1 MRYRRLDAAGDY
13 AFGRGLSDFEQ
24 DTPEAVAQA
33 VKTRLALRFGE
44 WFLDTSDGTPWASR
58 VLGQSAREAVDW
70 TIRERILGTE
80 GVTRINRYVRTFD
93 PNTRA
98 LSIQADIDTIYGPTM
113 VNMSDD
119 PFRHD

>member
-44 WFLDTSDGTPWASR
+44 WFLDTSDGTPWRRACSASPRGRRSTGRFGSGFWGRKASR
-58 VLGQSAREAVDW
+58 ASTAMYAPL
-70 TIRERILGTE
+70 
-80 GVTRINRYVRTFD
+80 TR
-93 PNTRA
+93 TRA
-98 LSIQADIDTIYGPTM
+98 HCR
-113 VNMSDD
+113 
-119 PFRHD
+119 FRRTSTRSMARQW

>member
-1 MRYRRLDAAGDY
+1 MRYRRRDAAGY
-13 AFGRGLSDFEQ
+13 SAFGRGLSDFEQ
-24 DTPEAVAQA
+24 DTPDAVAQA
-33 VKTRLALRFGE
+33 VTTRLPLRFRE
-44 WFLDTSDGTPWASR
+44 WFLDRSDGTPWASR
-58 VLGQSAREAVDW
+58 GRGQSARAAVDW

-98 LSIQADIDTIYGPTM
+98 LTIQADIDTIYGPTM

-119 PFRHD
+119 PFRH

>member
-80 GVTRINRYVRTFD
+80 GVTRINRYVRTLTR
-93 PNTRA
+93 TRA
-98 LSIQADIDTIYGPTM
+98 HCR
-113 VNMSDD
+113 
-119 PFRHD
+119 FRRTSTRSMARQW

>member
-70 TIRERILGTE
+70 TIRERILGRKASRASTAMYAPL
-80 GVTRINRYVRTFD
+80 TR
-93 PNTRA
+93 TRA
-98 LSIQADIDTIYGPTM
+98 HCR
-113 VNMSDD
+113 
-119 PFRHD
+119 FRRTSTRSMARQW

>member
-44 WFLDTSDGTPWASR
+44 WFLDTSDGRPSTGRFGSGFWGRKASR
-58 VLGQSAREAVDW
+58 ASTAMYAPL
-70 TIRERILGTE
+70 
-80 GVTRINRYVRTFD
+80 TR
-93 PNTRA
+93 TRA
-98 LSIQADIDTIYGPTM
+98 HCR
-113 VNMSDD
+113 
-119 PFRHD
+119 FRRTSTRSMARQW